1 MNHNSTIWSI
11 LLSKKKKKTIWSFQK
26 HFSNFLYYLFGSKFT
41 FSAFFFF
48 FSFFFPRAFY
58 FLRQLSQF
66 THYNSTVHDT
76 HNHFISKK
84 ILKMGPTI
92 LFTHLKI
99 ILLQYFQFSILTKIS
114 CIQIDPKGSKYYK
127 WVFIRLVTSPKVK
140 FPCNYLP
147 NA

>member
-48 FSFFFPRAFY
+48 FFFFPRVFF

-66 THYNSTVHDT
+66 TYCNSTVYDT
-76 HNHFISKK
+76 HNHFIPKK
-84 ILKMGPTI
+84 IFKMDLTI

-99 ILLQYFQFSILTKIS
+99 ILLQYFQFSISTKIS
-114 CIQIDPKGSKYYK
+114 YIQINPKCSKYYK
-127 WVFIRLVTSPKVK
+127 WDFIRLVTSPKVK